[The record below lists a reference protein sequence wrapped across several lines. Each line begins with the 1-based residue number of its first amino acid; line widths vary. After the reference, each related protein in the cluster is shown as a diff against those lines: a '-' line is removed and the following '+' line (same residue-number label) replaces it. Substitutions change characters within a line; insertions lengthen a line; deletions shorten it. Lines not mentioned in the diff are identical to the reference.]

1 VHSSRTA
8 ADDGSA
14 ADRPEPPPRGK
25 ARLKRAVSVLVSL
38 GLLAAIYSRI
48 DLSALGR
55 VLATADFAWLFAGL
69 GALLPIKLTQAWR
82 LRELMPRKST
92 ARERP
97 LGRRESLRL
106 ILVADVM
113 NMVLPSKMGDLAKAW
128 FLRSRGHLG
137 GSLALSLVVFEK
149 AWDVLALLLWC
160 GLGLLALPGKG
171 AELWVLAG
179 AVWTALAGGL
189 LLLGSAGFA
198 RLCFAAARRVV
209 PSRFQGKLLET
220 LDRLEE
226 SWRDTQV
233 YFREEPGQLRRVVAL
248 SVGLWLLHF
257 LQLWI
262 FILAL
267 NAWVP
272 FLPHLALAS
281 LAILAGL
288 VPLTFAGLGTRDAA
302 LIALYA
308 PYFGPPT
315 AAALGILFTSRY
327 LLPALAGLP
336 FFRTDLE
343 AMRGGS

>member
-1 VHSSRTA
+1 MSSSRTA
-8 ADDGSA
+8 VDGGPA
-14 ADRPEPPPRGK
+14 ALRRGS
-25 ARLKRAVSVLVSL
+25 LKRAVSVLVSL
-38 GLLAAIYSRI
+38 ALLSAIYSRI

-55 VLATADFAWLFAGL
+55 VLATAHLPWLFAGL
-69 GALLPIKLTQAWR
+69 GALVPIKLAQAWR
-82 LRELMPRKST
+82 LRELMPRSH
-92 ARERP
+92 P
-97 LGRRESLRL
+97 LGRWDSLRL

-160 GLGLLALPGKG
+160 GLGILALPGKD
-171 AELWVLAG
+171 AELWILAA
-179 AVWTALAGGL
+179 AVWATLAGGF

-198 RLCFAAARRVV
+198 RLAFATARRLV
-209 PSRFQGKLLET
+209 PSRFRGKLLGT

-226 SWRDTQV
+226 SWRDTRD
-233 YFREEPGQLRRVVAL
+233 YFRQEPGQLRRVVAL

-267 NAWVP
+267 NAWAP
-272 FLPHLALAS
+272 FLAHLALAS

-302 LIALYA
+302 LIGLYA

-336 FFRTDLE
+336 FFR
-343 AMRGGS
+343 RGVD